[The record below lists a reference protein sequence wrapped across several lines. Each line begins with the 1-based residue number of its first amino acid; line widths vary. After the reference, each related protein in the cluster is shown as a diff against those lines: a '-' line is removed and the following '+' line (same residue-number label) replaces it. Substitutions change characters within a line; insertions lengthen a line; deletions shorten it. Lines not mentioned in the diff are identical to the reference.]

1 MKCIYFIHA
10 LLYVYGFWW
19 FIAGLLQSVEDH
31 KMYNFTYMNI
41 VKKQDVSTEIHMAI
55 AAVNMG
61 IGVMLGF
68 ENNYRDHFTSELN
81 ADNLI
86 SLQFFTMG
94 SIMCGLFTIIINL
107 EYMIWP
113 VTYAISCIYA
123 IALINLSNNLDK
135 LRTQVTQSNQV
146 VPTHE
151 HRREQVNDIE
161 MGMICVETGNSS
173 NDNTTRKTAQL

>member
-1 MKCIYFIHA
+1 
-10 LLYVYGFWW
+10 
-19 FIAGLLQSVEDH
+19 
-31 KMYNFTYMNI
+31 MYHFTYMNI
-41 VKKQDVSTEIHMAI
+41 VKKQDVSTEIHIAI

-86 SLQFFTMG
+86 SLQFFTTG

-135 LRTQVTQSNQV
+135 LRTHLNQSNQV
-146 VPTHE
+146 FPTHE
-151 HRREQVNDIE
+151 HSREQVTDIE